1 MATSAPP
8 GATTVSTAATGT
20 SRWASRFLAQCDPM
34 RPSSQRHANLGRW
47 TSSGLAPARQTGYVQ
62 SFESNPASPNIW
74 RPRMEGAPYLMVIR
88 LSAIV
93 AEALAGGLAK
103 SNLTMPIRAL
113 KNLGILISEYY
124 TSRTQHVTMAR
135 PKGRGQLEDKRATR
149 RSAPPTRTRSPF
161 EEINLVPGAA
171 TGNVIDASFGT
182 LGRVGT
188 NTSGDSERICGSGV
202 WGARG
207 ASPT

>member
-1 MATSAPP
+1 
-8 GATTVSTAATGT
+8 
-20 SRWASRFLAQCDPM
+20 
-34 RPSSQRHANLGRW
+34 
-47 TSSGLAPARQTGYVQ
+47 
-62 SFESNPASPNIW
+62 
-74 RPRMEGAPYLMVIR
+74 
-88 LSAIV
+88 
-93 AEALAGGLAK
+93 LAGGLAK

-188 NTSGDSERICGSGV
+188 AVIRSV
-202 WGARG
+202 FAGAAFGGPAALVRRDDNRWQ
-207 ASPT
+207 SV

>member
-1 MATSAPP
+1 
-8 GATTVSTAATGT
+8 
-20 SRWASRFLAQCDPM
+20 
-34 RPSSQRHANLGRW
+34 
-47 TSSGLAPARQTGYVQ
+47 
-62 SFESNPASPNIW
+62 
-74 RPRMEGAPYLMVIR
+74 
-88 LSAIV
+88 
-93 AEALAGGLAK
+93 
-103 SNLTMPIRAL
+103 MPIRAM

-182 LGRVGT
+182 LAELGQIKGT
-188 NTSGDSERICGSGV
+188 TIKWS
-202 WGARG
+202 
-207 ASPT
+207 SPGGWLACISPLLSIQEENFG